1 MNTFSLRTL
10 IDDIMLIVRNNNI
23 SESEDFSRSQIASW
37 IIAYKSFLIKKKQ
50 DDSEMSDDDSED
62 DSLMKTIG
70 PLELIQVE
78 SLDNTKLYT
87 KRTKEKIPQLAGDSA
102 NNIISIQDQEGCP
115 IQKMNEQRRHFHYFR
130 RYTFGELTSRYEN
143 GYVYID
149 GLVDLNRLKYIW
161 IQGVFAD
168 NTDQDEDS
176 IKIPLWMVPQ
186 IKDLI
191 FKNELRFMV
200 AMPSDDSN
208 NSTLDGIKPQ
218 EVASRG
224 LTNEK

>member
-143 GYVYID
+143 GYVYVD

-191 FKNELRFMV
+191 FKNELKFMV

-208 NSTLDGIKPQ
+208 NSTIDGIKPQ
-218 EVASRG
+218 EGTSRG
-224 LTNEK
+224 LINEK

>member
-62 DSLMKTIG
+62 DSLVKTIG

-87 KRTKEKIPQLAGDSA
+87 KRTKEKIPQLAVDSA

-218 EVASRG
+218 EGASRY

>member
-1 MNTFSLRTL
+1 MDTFSLRTL

-70 PLELIQVE
+70 PLELVQVE

-191 FKNELRFMV
+191 FKNELKFMV

-208 NSTLDGIKPQ
+208 NSTIDGIKPQ
-218 EVASRG
+218 EGTSRG
-224 LTNEK
+224 LINEK

>member
-218 EVASRG
+218 EGASRG